1 MLLTRQLL
9 FRFVRTDIQQQYL
22 PRFPFQIRVRID
34 YVTLRDFF
42 LPTTF
47 LPFEIERKLS
57 RFTRSAVRFATMP
70 VNYFEFVNISG
81 GEFDWPIE
89 TKAS

>member
-34 YVTLRDFF
+34 YV
-42 LPTTF
+42 P
-47 LPFEIERKLS
+47 
-57 RFTRSAVRFATMP
+57 AATGYLL
-70 VNYFEFVNISG
+70 VGGLEHEF
-81 GEFDWPIE
+81 GEFPFSWE
-89 TKAS
+89 Y